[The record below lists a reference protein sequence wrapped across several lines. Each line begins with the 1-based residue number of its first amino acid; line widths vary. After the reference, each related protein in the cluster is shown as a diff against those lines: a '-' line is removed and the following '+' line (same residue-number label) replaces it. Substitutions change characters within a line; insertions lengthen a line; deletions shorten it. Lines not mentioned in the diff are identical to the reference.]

1 MIKGL
6 YIGRF
11 QPFHYGHLKAVEYC
25 LSRVDFLIIGIG
37 SSQFKDTVKNPFSI
51 EERFVMVV
59 LALKEADVDF
69 GRLCI
74 TAIPDSRP
82 GEKWSEIVRS
92 RCPSF
97 EVVFTNDPWTRR
109 EIADLNVKIEP
120 IPFYRREIYEAT
132 KIRMKILN
140 DEEWESL
147 IPASVVRFLNEI
159 NAVERLKAIYLPTP
173 QT

>member
-1 MIKGL
+1 MIRGL

-11 QPFHYGHLKAVEYC
+11 QPFHYGHLRAVEYC
-25 LSRVDFLIIGIG
+25 LSKVNFLIIGIG

-51 EERFVMVV
+51 SERFTMVV
-59 LALKEADVDF
+59 LALKEVNVDF

-82 GEKWSEIVRS
+82 GEKWSEIVKS

-97 EVVFTNDPWTRR
+97 DVVFTNDPWTKR
-109 EIADLNVKIEP
+109 EIADLNVKVEP
-120 IPFYRREIYEAT
+120 IPFYKREIYEAT

-140 DEEWESL
+140 GERWEPL
-147 IPASVVRFLNEI
+147 VPASVAEFLNEI
-159 NAVERLKAIYLPTP
+159 NAAERLRTIYSLTP

>member
-1 MIKGL
+1 M
-6 YIGRF
+6 
-11 QPFHYGHLKAVEYC
+11 
-25 LSRVDFLIIGIG
+25 IIGIG

-51 EERFVMVV
+51 EERFTMVI
-59 LALKEADVDF
+59 LALREANVDF

-74 TAIPDSRP
+74 TAIPDSKP

-97 EVVFTNDPWTRR
+97 GIVFTNDPWTRS
-109 EIADLNVKIEP
+109 EVADLSIKIEP
-120 IPFYRREIYEAT
+120 IPFYKREIYEAT

-140 DEEWESL
+140 NEDWESL
-147 IPASVVRFLNEI
+147 VPTSVAKFLNEI
-159 NAVERLKAIYLPTP
+159 NAAERLKTLYSPTP